1 MALVFPSTFDLET
14 RVRKKHA
21 QSLIGEFVTVLGMDS
36 FAVTEVKIEAS
47 RWDLNPLVAQALD
60 VHLDS

>member
-47 RWDLNPLVAQALD
+47 RWI
-60 VHLDS
+60 